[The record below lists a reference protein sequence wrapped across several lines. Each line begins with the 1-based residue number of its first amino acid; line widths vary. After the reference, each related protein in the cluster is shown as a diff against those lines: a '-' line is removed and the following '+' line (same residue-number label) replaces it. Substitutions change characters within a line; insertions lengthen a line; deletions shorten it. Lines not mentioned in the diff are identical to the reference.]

1 MNFKKKALLPA
12 IAMVLVSVIAL
23 SGVSYAWFTLSP
35 KATVG
40 ELSLN
45 VVAAEGLQIS
55 VDADKWVSKLEQT
68 DIVSGAYE
76 GSKNM
81 IPTAAVAP
89 VSTAGTIAA
98 GDMVFFNGS
107 TQDGTK
113 LTTTAAT
120 ISDGTGNFYAFDLF
134 FNILDKDVTL
144 KLGAG
149 SIVTSADG
157 VETCLAS
164 RVAFV
169 NCGTAAT
176 PALAT
181 ALTATA
187 ESAKVIWEPRAEE
200 RSKGAR
206 DQGITTGVTSY
217 KGVSAAGTDFDPS
230 TDTTYLSAVST
241 ATYAEGANHATAA
254 DQTLFTISK
263 GITKVRVYIWLE
275 GQDVDCTNDISGN
288 SFTTLLNFVRADS

>member
-1 MNFKKKALLPA
+1 MA
-12 IAMVLVSVIAL
+12 
-23 SGVSYAWFTLSP
+23 
-35 KATVG
+35 
-40 ELSLN
+40 
-45 VVAAEGLQIS
+45 
-55 VDADKWVSKLEQT
+55 
-68 DIVSGAYE
+68 
-76 GSKNM
+76 
-81 IPTAAVAP
+81 
-89 VSTAGTIAA
+89 
-98 GDMVFFNGS
+98 FFNGT

-120 ISDGTGNFYAFDLF
+120 IAAGNGNFYAFDLF

-149 SIVTSADG
+149 SIVTSGDDI
-157 VETCLAS
+157 ETCLAS

-176 PALAT
+176 PAEAK
-181 ALTATA
+181 ALTATSS
-187 ESAKVIWEPRAEE
+187 SAKVIWEPRADE

-206 DQGITTGVTSY
+206 DQGITETEAKSY
-217 KGVSAAGTDFDPS
+217 KGVSGAGTDFDPS
-230 TDTTYLSAVST
+230 TDTTYLTAVTTSAF
-241 ATYAEGANHATAA
+241 AEGADNAIAA
-254 DQTLFTISK
+254 DETLFTISK